1 MVKLN
6 TKAISLNTIDLKDK
20 TFLLSYGYDLSPLKQ
35 SIKQVGLLNPPVVR
49 KKSDGTHQIICGYK
63 RVRVLKELGISSF
76 PCSFVP
82 AKTGSKES
90 LLLSLYDNSS
100 HREFNLVEKSMAVN
114 RLQNYYSE
122 EEIVNSFLP
131 VLRLH
136 PHHTQLRTI
145 VPLCRLEREAKNG
158 LIEGTI
164 SEQTALALSQMDR
177 ESRRALCVFL
187 ISLRLSVSGQAEI
200 LENVSE
206 IAVREYQTVK
216 MVLTTPEITSFLEN
230 EKLNQPQKGEAIRNC
245 FRGRRYPQ
253 LTKKEKEF
261 KGNLTQLKLHPR
273 IHLKPPPFFE
283 GAHYHLSFPFKDSGE
298 FRKILQELESLLNN
312 QALLNILEG

>member
-1 MVKLN
+1 VKLH
-6 TKAISLNTIDLKDK
+6 TKTISLNTLDLKDK
-20 TFLLSYGYDLSPLKQ
+20 TFLLSYGYDLSSLKQ
-35 SIKQVGLLNPPVVR
+35 SIKKVGLLTPPVVR
-49 KKSDGTHQIICGYK
+49 KKSDGAHQIICGYK
-63 RVRVLKELGISSF
+63 RVRSLKELGISSF
-76 PCSFVP
+76 PCVFLPS
-82 AKTGSKES
+82 KTCNKES

-114 RLQNYYSE
+114 KLQNYYSE
-122 EEIVNSFLP
+122 EEIINSFLP

-136 PHHTQLRTI
+136 PHNTQLRTI
-145 VPLCRLEREAKNG
+145 VPLYRLEREAKNG

-177 ESRRALCVFL
+177 VSRRALCAFL

-206 IAVREYQTVK
+206 IAVRENQTVK

-245 FRGRRYPQ
+245 LRGRRYPQ
-253 LTKKEKEF
+253 LTKKEREF
-261 KGNLTQLKLHPR
+261 KDNLKQLKLHPR
-273 IHLKPPPFFE
+273 THLKPPPFFE
-283 GAHYHLSFPFKDSGE
+283 GANYHLSFRFKDSGE
-298 FRKILQELESLLNN
+298 FKKRLQELESLLNN
-312 QALLNILEG
+312 QALLNITEG